1 MRNAIPAQNRLF
13 VKNQTTIAISTAGM
27 SIRSRRMSS
36 MIIMPIMI
44 RTTSATMS
52 NCGIDSRK
60 LRNAQIN
67 ARARFKNQFS
77 SRNKEAAGK

>member
-1 MRNAIPAQNRLF
+1 
-13 VKNQTTIAISTAGM
+13 
-27 SIRSRRMSS
+27 